1 MFLHKFRRSGVAMNH
16 VGKSNSPRHPQVSQD
31 SAASRFDSSIRN
43 ALTVCVCALTIFAT
57 EVAASDAL
65 KPFPEFEARRVKPPT
80 ASTQKRITIQID
92 PEQAPPPPALPTEEV
107 TSDVP
112 FVDSKYSWFWE
123 KISPELAQSGPGRL
137 SAALQVLS
145 GSGKVAAPRLQTM
158 QDIANA
164 RGIPILLSTVDTQV
178 SPALV
183 LAVIAVES
191 AGKADA
197 VSSAGATGLM
207 QLMPATAERFGV
219 TDALVAADNI
229 EGGVKY
235 LDWLMQEFDRDPI
248 LVLAG
253 YNAGEGS
260 VRNHDGVPPFAET
273 RDYVPKVLA
282 AFQVAKGL
290 CATPPELITDGC
302 VFAPMK

>member
-1 MFLHKFRRSGVAMNH
+1 MC
-16 VGKSNSPRHPQVSQD
+16 
-31 SAASRFDSSIRN
+31 
-43 ALTVCVCALTIFAT
+43 VCVLGLVAT
-57 EVAASDAL
+57 DAISSDGL
-65 KPFPEFEARRVKPPT
+65 KPFPEFEAKRIKPPT
-80 ASTQKRITIQID
+80 ASTKKRITIQID
-92 PEQAPPPPALPTEEV
+92 PEQAAALPAPTPDEATTEAPV
-107 TSDVP
+107 VGSQ
-112 FVDSKYSWFWE
+112 YSWFWDQ
-123 KISPELAQSGPGRL
+123 ISPELAESGPGRL
-137 SAALQVLS
+137 SAALRVLS
-145 GSGKVAAPRLQTM
+145 GSGKVAAPRLQAL

-164 RGIPILLSTVDTQV
+164 RGIPILLSTIDTQV

-207 QLMPATAERFGV
+207 QLMPATAARFGV
-219 TDALVAADNI
+219 TDALVANDNI
-229 EGGVKY
+229 AGGVKY
-235 LDWLMQEFDRDPI
+235 LDWLMQKFDSDPI

-260 VRNHDGVPPFAET
+260 VRKHDGVPPFAET

-302 VFAPMK
+302 VFAPQK